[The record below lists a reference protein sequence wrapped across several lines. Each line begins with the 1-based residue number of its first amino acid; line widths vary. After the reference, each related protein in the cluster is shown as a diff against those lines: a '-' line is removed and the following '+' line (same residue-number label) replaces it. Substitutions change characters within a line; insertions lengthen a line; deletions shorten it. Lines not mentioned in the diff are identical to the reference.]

1 MRGVL
6 KYLLTGL
13 IALIAAAVF
22 FLKYWDYVT
31 NPWTRD
37 GQVRAQVI
45 QITPRVSGPL
55 VKLPVV
61 DNQLVKAGDLLFEI
75 DRRTFEAALEQAR
88 AELDNTRDQI
98 EALAKQVDAAQA
110 DVEAADA
117 TIQQSQAAIKGY
129 TGRVVE
135 SNKEYKRQK
144 TLDKQGATS
153 KRAVET
159 ARANWVAYI
168 NQKANAE
175 AQLLQMQASLSEAKA
190 NLAKAKADLGAPG
203 EKNAQVR
210 QGKAEVRTAELN
222 LEFTQ
227 KKAPVDGYVTN
238 LNLRLGSQAVENQ
251 PIMALVDID
260 SYWVT
265 GFFRENYI
273 EGIRKGDRAIIT
285 LMSYPDKPLEGYVDS
300 LGWGIAQDDGST
312 GFDLLPNIS
321 PTFEWIR
328 LAQRVPVRVH
338 IDLDKLPKGVE
349 LRVGT
354 TASVLVMTGTS
365 GSKSEKPAVAAP
377 KALQ

>member
-1 MRGVL
+1 MKGKL
-6 KYLLTGL
+6 KYLLTGIIVL
-13 IALIAAAVF
+13 IAVLVF
-22 FLKYWDYVT
+22 AIKYWDYVT

-75 DRRTFEAALEQAR
+75 DPRTFEADLEHAR
-88 AELDNTRDQI
+88 ADLDNTRDQI
-98 EALAKQVDAAQA
+98 QALAKQVEAAQA

-117 TIQQSQAAIKGY
+117 TIKQSQAAIDGY

-159 ARANWVAYI
+159 ARANWVAYV

-175 AQLLQMQASLSEAKA
+175 AQLLQMQASLSEAIA

-210 QGKAEVRTAELN
+210 QAKAEVRSAELN

-238 LNLRLGSQAVENQ
+238 LNLRPGSQAVENQ
-251 PIMALVDID
+251 PIMALVDIN

-300 LGWGIAQDDGST
+300 IGWGIAQSDGST

-338 IDLDKLPKGVE
+338 IDLDKLPEEVK

-365 GSKSEKPAVAAP
+365 GSKSEKAPVAAP

>member
-1 MRGVL
+1 MHGKL
-6 KYLLTGL
+6 KYLLTATIVL
-13 IALIAAAVF
+13 IAVAVIA
-22 FLKYWDYVT
+22 LKYWDYIT

-45 QITPRVSGPL
+45 QITPRVSGPII
-55 VKLPVV
+55 KLPVV

-75 DRRTFEAALEQAR
+75 DRRTFEADLDQAR
-88 AELDNTRDQI
+88 ANLDNTRDQI
-98 EALAKQVDAAQA
+98 EALAKQVEAAQA

-117 TIQQSQAAIKGY
+117 TIKQSQAAIEGY
-129 TGRVVE
+129 AGRVVE

-159 ARANWVAYI
+159 ARANWVAYV

-175 AQLLQMQASLSEAKA
+175 AQLLQMQASLSEAIA

-203 EKNAQVR
+203 DQNAQVR
-210 QGKAEVRTAELN
+210 QAKAEVRSAELN

-251 PIMALVDID
+251 PIMALVDVN

-273 EGIRKGDRAIIT
+273 EDIRKGDRAIIT
-285 LMSYPDKPLEGYVDS
+285 LMSYADKPLEGRVNS

-312 GFDLLPNIS
+312 GFDLLPTIS

-328 LAQRVPVRVH
+328 LAQRVPVRIH
-338 IDLDKLPKGVE
+338 LDKVPEDIK

-365 GSKSEKPAVAAP
+365 GSKSDKPGVAAP

>member
-1 MRGVL
+1 MKGKL
-6 KYLLTGL
+6 KYFLTGIVVL
-13 IALIAAAVF
+13 IAVF
-22 FLKYWDYVT
+22 VVAIKYWVYVT

-61 DNQLVKAGDLLFEI
+61 DNQLVKAGDLLFKI
-75 DRRTFEAALEQAR
+75 DPRTFEADLEQAR
-88 AELDNTRDQI
+88 ANLDNTRDQI
-98 EALAKQVDAAQA
+98 EALAKQVEAAQA
-110 DVEAADA
+110 EVEAADA
-117 TIQQSQAAIKGY
+117 TIKQAQAAVEGY

-159 ARANWVAYI
+159 ARANWVAYV

-175 AQLLQMQASLSEAKA
+175 AQLLQMQASLSEAIA

-203 EKNAQVR
+203 EQNAQVR
-210 QGKAEVRTAELN
+210 QGKAEVLSAELN

-251 PIMALVDID
+251 PIMALVDVN
-260 SYWVT
+260 SFWVT

-273 EGIRKGDRAIIT
+273 EDIRKGDRAIIT
-285 LMSYPDKPLEGYVDS
+285 LMSYPDKPLEGRVDS

-328 LAQRVPVRVH
+328 LAQRVPVRIH
-338 IDLDKLPKGVE
+338 IDLDKLPEGVQ

-365 GSKSEKPAVAAP
+365 DSKSDKPATAAP

>member
-1 MRGVL
+1 
-6 KYLLTGL
+6 
-13 IALIAAAVF
+13 
-22 FLKYWDYVT
+22 LKYWDYIT

-61 DNQLVKAGDLLFEI
+61 DNQFVKAGDLLFEI
-75 DRRTFEAALEQAR
+75 DRRTFEADLDQAR
-88 AELDNTRDQI
+88 ANLDNTRDQI
-98 EALAKQVDAAQA
+98 EALAKQVEAAQA

-117 TIQQSQAAIKGY
+117 TIKQSEAAIAGY
-129 TGRVVE
+129 TGRVVA

-153 KRAVET
+153 KRMVEE
-159 ARANWVAYI
+159 AKADYVAYL

-175 AQLLQMQASLSEAKA
+175 AQLLQMQASLSQAKA

-203 EKNAQVR
+203 DKNAQVR
-210 QGKAEVRTAELN
+210 LAKAEVREAELN
-222 LEFTQ
+222 LEFTR

-251 PIMALVDID
+251 PIMALVDVN

-273 EGIRKGDRAIIT
+273 EGIREGDRAIVT
-285 LMSYPDKPLEGYVDS
+285 LMSYPDKPLEGRVNS

-328 LAQRVPVRVH
+328 LAQRVPVRIH
-338 IDLDKLPKGVE
+338 IDLDKLPEEVK

-354 TASVLVMTGTS
+354 TASVLVMTGTG
-365 GSKSEKPAVAAP
+365 GSKSDKPGVAAP

>member
-1 MRGVL
+1 MGGKL

-13 IALIAAAVF
+13 FVLIAVVVIA
-22 FLKYWDYVT
+22 LKYWDYIT
-31 NPWTRD
+31 NPWTRN

-55 VKLPVV
+55 VKLPVK
-61 DNQLVKAGDLLFEI
+61 DNRLVKAGDLLFAI
-75 DRRTFEAALEQAR
+75 DPRTFEADLEQAR
-88 AELDNTRDQI
+88 ANLDNTRDQI
-98 EALAKQVDAAQA
+98 NALAKQVEAAQA
-110 DVEAADA
+110 DVEAANA
-117 TIQQSQAAIKGY
+117 TIKQSEAAIKGY
-129 TGRVVE
+129 TGRVE
-135 SNKEYKRQK
+135 ETLKEYKRQK

-153 KRAVET
+153 KRMVEESK
-159 ARANWVAYI
+159 ANWVAAV

-175 AQLLQMQASLSEAKA
+175 AQLLQMQALLSEAIA

-203 EKNAQVR
+203 DQNAQVR
-210 QGKAEVRTAELN
+210 QGKAAVRSAELN

-251 PIMALVDID
+251 PIMALVDVN

-273 EGIRKGDRAIIT
+273 EDIHVGDRAIIT
-285 LMSYPDKPLEGYVDS
+285 LMSYPDKPLEGRVDS

-328 LAQRVPVRVH
+328 LAQRIPVRIH
-338 IDLDKLPKGVE
+338 LDKVPEDIK

-365 GSKSEKPAVAAP
+365 GSESKKAAVAAP

>member
-1 MRGVL
+1 MKGKL

-13 IALIAAAVF
+13 IVLIAVAVF
-22 FLKYWDYVT
+22 ALKYWDYIA
-31 NPWTRD
+31 NPWTRN

-55 VKLPVV
+55 IKLPVE
-61 DNQLVKAGDLLFEI
+61 DNQFVKAGDLLFEI
-75 DRRTFEAALEQAR
+75 DRRTFEADLDQAR

-98 EALAKQVDAAQA
+98 QALAKQVEAAQA
-110 DVEAADA
+110 DVEAANA
-117 TIQQSQAAIKGY
+117 TIKQSQAAIQAY
-129 TGRVVE
+129 AGRVVE

-153 KRAVET
+153 KKMVEQ
-159 ARANWVAYI
+159 AKANYVAYL

-175 AQLLQMQASLSEAKA
+175 AQLLQMQASLSEANA

-203 EKNAQVR
+203 DQNAQVR
-210 QGKAEVRTAELN
+210 QAKAEVRSAELN

-251 PIMALVDID
+251 SIMALVDVN

-273 EGIRKGDRAIIT
+273 EDIRKGNRAIVT
-285 LMSYPDKPLEGYVDS
+285 LMSYPDNPLEGRVDS

-328 LAQRVPVRVH
+328 LAQRVPVRIHLTKV
-338 IDLDKLPKGVE
+338 PEGVE

-354 TASVLVMTGTS
+354 TASVLVMTGT
-365 GSKSEKPAVAAP
+365 GDGKSDKPAVAAP

>member
-1 MRGVL
+1 MHGKL
-6 KYLLTGL
+6 KYLTTGL
-13 IALIAAAVF
+13 IVLIAVAVF
-22 FLKYWDYVT
+22 ALKYWDYVT
-31 NPWTRD
+31 NPWTRN

-61 DNQLVKAGDLLFEI
+61 DNQFVKAGDLLFKI
-75 DRRTFEAALEQAR
+75 DPRTFEADLEQAR
-88 AELDNTRDQI
+88 AELANTRDQI
-98 EALAKQVDAAQA
+98 KALAKQVEAAQA
-110 DVEAADA
+110 EVEAAEA
-117 TIQQSQAAIKGY
+117 TIKQSEAAVKGY
-129 TGRVVE
+129 TGRVEE

-153 KRAVET
+153 KRAVEE
-159 ARANWVAYI
+159 AKANWVAYI

-175 AQLLQMQASLSEAKA
+175 AQLQQMQASLSEAIA
-190 NLAKAKADLGAPG
+190 NLAKARADLGAPG
-203 EKNAQVR
+203 DQNAQVR
-210 QGKAEVRTAELN
+210 QAKADVREAELS

-238 LNLRLGSQAVENQ
+238 LNLRQGSQAVENQ
-251 PIMALVDID
+251 PIMALVDVN

-265 GFFRENYI
+265 GFFKENYI
-273 EGIRKGDRAIIT
+273 EDIREGDRAIIT
-285 LMSYPDKPLEGYVDS
+285 LMSYPDKPLEGHVDS

-312 GFDLLPNIS
+312 GFDLLPTIS

-328 LAQRVPVRVH
+328 LAQRVPVRIHLTKVPE
-338 IDLDKLPKGVE
+338 DVK

-365 GSKSEKPAVAAP
+365 GSKSDKTAVAAP

>member
-1 MRGVL
+1 MGGKL
-6 KYLLTGL
+6 KYLLTSLIVL
-13 IALIAAAVF
+13 IAVIVVA
-22 FLKYWDYVT
+22 LKYWDYIT

-55 VKLPVV
+55 VKLPVE
-61 DNQLVKAGDLLFEI
+61 DNQFVKAGDLLFKI
-75 DRRTFEAALEQAR
+75 DPRTFETDLEQAR
-88 AELDNTRDQI
+88 ANLDNTRD
-98 EALAKQVDAAQA
+98 EVKALAKQVEAAQA
-110 DVEAADA
+110 DVVAAGA
-117 TIQQSQAAIKGY
+117 TIKQSEAAIKGY
-129 TGRVVE
+129 SGRVVE
-135 SNKEYKRQK
+135 SYKEYKRQK

-159 ARANWVAYI
+159 ARANWVAYV
-168 NQKANAE
+168 NQKANAD

-190 NLAKAKADLGAPG
+190 NLAKARADLGAPG
-203 EKNAQVR
+203 EQNAQVR
-210 QGKAEVRTAELN
+210 QAKAEVRSAELN

-251 PIMALVDID
+251 PILALVDVN

-273 EGIRKGDRAIIT
+273 EGIRKGDRAIVT
-285 LMSYPDKPLEGYVDS
+285 LMSYPDKPLEGRVNS

-312 GFDLLPNIS
+312 GFDLLPTIS

-328 LAQRVPVRVH
+328 LAQRVPVRIH
-338 IDLDKLPKGVE
+338 IDLDKLPEGIK

-365 GSKSEKPAVAAP
+365 GSESGKAVVAVP
-377 KALQ
+377 RPLQ